1 MSNQDDLALAQ
12 QLIDAGR
19 LYEARRVLEESCQPG
34 ARKMAHDLEAQIEKI
49 TPPRRRAPVSLIR
62 VFIGALVFGL
72 IGAGVAAIALDLKAG
87 GIAVAAIIMF
97 SFGALLMFRIRGDE
111 DVVAREVKSP
121 RDYRLW
127 FR

>member
-1 MSNQDDLALAQ
+1 MSNQDDLTLARK
-12 QLIDAGR
+12 LIDAGR
-19 LYEARRVLEESCQPG
+19 LYEARRVLEESRQPG

-49 TPPRRRAPVSLIR
+49 TPSRRRAPVSLVR
-62 VFIGALVFGL
+62 VLIGALVFGL
-72 IGAGVAAIALDLKAG
+72 IGAAVAVIVLDLEAG
-87 GIAVAAIIMF
+87 GIAVAALIMF
-97 SFGALLMFRIRGDE
+97 SFGAVLMFRIRGDE